1 MGRKG
6 YSEDGQIDEK
16 GKREW
21 SVTQGKCDAR
31 LTQKQHNLEERKV
44 KNKSLEYYQH
54 TYYFLF

>member
-21 SVTQGKCDAR
+21 SVTQGKCDTR
-31 LTQKQHNLEERKV
+31 LTKKQHNLEERG
-44 KNKSLEYYQH
+44 
-54 TYYFLF
+54 